1 MPFCLPSLI
10 LPFWGGLSHIVH
22 HTTRLRIPRAKASL
36 SWVYV
41 VLYKSK
47 VLHKV
52 ENVEQ
57 HLNVCAQVYPISL
70 LHHTQK
76 KKRIKNKY
84 KKLVFFFFFLFIP
97 KYNKCVCDLLCLQI
111 EHAAR
116 GQLDSLRVERL
127 YMYILDANGAVKI
140 IRLNCVATVLQ
151 HRDRQVNVCVCVCRI
166 SFFFYLECLS
176 STSF

>member
-70 LHHTQK
+70 LHHTHK

-84 KKLVFFFFFLFIP
+84 KKLVCFFFFLFRNITSV
-97 KYNKCVCDLLCLQI
+97 CVTFFVCRLNTQQ
-111 EHAAR
+111 
-116 GQLDSLRVERL
+116 GDSLTLSES
-127 YMYILDANGAVKI
+127 
-140 IRLNCVATVLQ
+140 
-151 HRDRQVNVCVCVCRI
+151 RDYTCI
-166 SFFFYLECLS
+166 F
-176 STSF
+176 